1 MEEQTKEQPQP
12 QQSQQTEKLQGIQ
25 RRRKRREKELQIRR
39 KKEFAYRGFTLE
51 QLKKMTLNE
60 LLPILPARA
69 RRSIKKGRTTS
80 QQKFLERF
88 NKTDTTV
95 RTHNRDLVILPQF
108 VGRKIAI
115 HNGKEF
121 KEIEIQSE
129 MIGHYLGEFATT
141 RKSVK
146 HTGPGVGATKSS
158 KFMPLK

>member
-12 QQSQQTEKLQGIQ
+12 QQSQQTEKMQGIQ

-51 QLKKMTLNE
+51 QLKKMTINE
-60 LLPILPARA
+60 LVPILPSRT
-69 RRSIKKGRTTS
+69 RRSIKKGFTAE

-88 NKTDTTV
+88 NRTDATI
-95 RTHNRDLVILPQF
+95 RTHNRDLIILPQF

-121 KEIEIQSE
+121 KEIEIQPE
-129 MIGHYLGEFATT
+129 MIGHYLGEFAMT